1 VAKQFDIEAESLSAA
16 PIHRVWKLLAE
27 QEQWPS
33 WSGFDSVVIEVAGDP
48 VRDGVGSV
56 RRTRLGRTT
65 GREEVTRFDA
75 PHTYSYR
82 LLSGLPVRDYEALV
96 LLTETSGGT
105 QIKWQ
110 ATFQEKLPFTGAAIA
125 KRLKSFLD
133 DLVTRLAAAAAT

>member
-1 VAKQFDIEAESLSAA
+1 MAKQFDIEAESLSAA

-27 QEQWPS
+27 QEQWPT
-33 WSGFDSVVIEVAGDP
+33 WSGFDSVVIEVEGVP
-48 VRDGVGSV
+48 VRDGIGSV

-75 PHTYSYR
+75 PHTYGYR

-110 ATFQEKLPFTGAAIA
+110 STFQEKIPFTGAPIA
-125 KRLKSFLD
+125 KRLQSFISD
-133 DLVTRLAAAAAT
+133 IANRLAAAAAR